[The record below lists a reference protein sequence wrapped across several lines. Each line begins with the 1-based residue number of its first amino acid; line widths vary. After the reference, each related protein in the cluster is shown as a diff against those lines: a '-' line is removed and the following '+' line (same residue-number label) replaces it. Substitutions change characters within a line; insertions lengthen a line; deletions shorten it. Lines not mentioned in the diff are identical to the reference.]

1 MQARR
6 VFSGWRYPAHNTLPH
21 IGFAT
26 AITAEDVEYG
36 KVEQI
41 LTRIQGL
48 SKDGKTG
55 SPGSQPRSTSPPLL
69 NPLPRPTR
77 AQNVIFELI
86 NKKTTAMK
94 HREVLDLG
102 AEVVRQFQGINV
114 LTLIRDLNTI
124 GKAFAQ
130 ANLDDPAAGSLRH
143 RESGLGINLLD
154 EAARATESDC
164 WTLWMHYAASGR
176 LLIGDP
182 QQLQPQVETRSKQ
195 AKEAKLNGFA
205 SN

>member
-130 ANLDDPAAGSLRH
+130 ANLDDPALTAYTQGAFDIGSLVLESIFWTRQ
-143 RESGLGINLLD
+143 REQLNLT
-154 EAARATESDC
+154 A
-164 WTLWMHYAASGR
+164 GR
-176 LLIGDP
+176 CGCTMQHQD
-182 QQLQPQVETRSKQ
+182 
-195 AKEAKLNGFA
+195 AF
-205 SN
+205 